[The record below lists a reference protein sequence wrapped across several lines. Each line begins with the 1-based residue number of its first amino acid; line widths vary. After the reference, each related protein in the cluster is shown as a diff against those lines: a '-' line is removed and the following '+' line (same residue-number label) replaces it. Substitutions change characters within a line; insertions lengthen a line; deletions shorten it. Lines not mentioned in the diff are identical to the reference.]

1 MSRKGRVTR
10 VKMHI
15 TGQLRNVEAQKF
27 DVRFEVVPAEARRY
41 FTWETVHWDDLIDK
55 EAFESPAFI
64 SLSDIHC
71 EPGRLSLKMSFDSAN
86 YGMVEQEYES
96 TDAELTAA
104 VNGVLG
110 TDGLKSFKATKNPN
124 EAYIIYEE
132 NETAMKAFKIPIF
145 KNISPSLPCYLRA
158 GGKETQIYAMIDTGA
173 QHSIIAPE
181 LVEALGLKPFG
192 SATMGTFNGELKTRR
207 VSVDVDFKSDTLE
220 LLKGLDCIIGKLERL
235 YDASAPVAH
244 HNCGLILGFDVLMD
258 YNILLKPEEQCMYLA
273 SKVGG

>member
-1 MSRKGRVTR
+1 
-10 VKMHI
+10 MHI

-27 DVRFEVVPAEARRY
+27 DVRLEVMPAEARRY
-41 FTWETVHWDDLIDK
+41 FIWQTVYWDDLIDK
-55 EAFESPAFI
+55 ENFESPAFI

-86 YGMVEQEYES
+86 YGIVEQEYES
-96 TDAELTAA
+96 TDAEITLAA
-104 VNGVLG
+104 NGAAIA
-110 TDGLKSFKATKNPN
+110 DGLKSFSATKNPN
-124 EAYIIYEE
+124 EAYVIYEE

-145 KNISPSLPCYLRA
+145 KNISPSLPCYLQA
-158 GGKETQIYAMIDTGA
+158 NGKETQIYAMIDTGA

-181 LVEALGLKPFG
+181 LVESLGLKPFG

-220 LLKGLDCIIGKLERL
+220 PLKGLDCIIGKLARL
-235 YDASAPVAH
+235 YDGSAPAAY
-244 HNCGLILGFDVLMD
+244 HNCGLVLGFDVLID
-258 YNILLKPEEQCMYLA
+258 YNILIKPDEQCMYLA